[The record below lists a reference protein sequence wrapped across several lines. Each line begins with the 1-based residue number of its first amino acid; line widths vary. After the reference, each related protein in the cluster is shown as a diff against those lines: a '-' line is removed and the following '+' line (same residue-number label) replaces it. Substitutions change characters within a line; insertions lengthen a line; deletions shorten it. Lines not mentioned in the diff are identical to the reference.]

1 MADIIC
7 KMTNCKYCNKAE
19 NKCIADRIEIDD
31 LADCLTCVLEDTC
44 NHILGTNPYYDR
56 YSNQSA
62 DVLIYQSQID
72 DKYSRYTLNDINEKF
87 EYCPNCGR
95 KNW

>member
-7 KMTNCKYCNKAE
+7 KMTNCRYCNKVE
-19 NKCIADRIEIDD
+19 NKCMADRIEIDD

-44 NHILGTNPYYDR
+44 NHILGTIPFYDR
-56 YSNQSA
+56 YTHYSA
-62 DVLIYQSQID
+62 DRLIYQSDID
-72 DKYSRYTLNDINEKF
+72 DECPDVTIDDIEERF